1 MNRICKGCDI
11 DISHLR
17 STAKTCSAKCR
28 QRIASQRGSNEPAET
43 ENLQLVE
50 STLATLVK
58 SGLLLTPEG
67 QLAMHLAKKLARSS
81 KESGSS
87 MAALSKEFHRVLN
100 SVMTRAVEAKDPI
113 DELRSRRAARLAGQ
127 EHVS

>member
-28 QRIASQRGSNEPAET
+28 KRIASQLGSNVPAEP

-50 STLATLVK
+50 QTLATLVK

-81 KESGSS
+81 GESGSS
-87 MAALSKEFHRVLN
+87 MAALSKEFHRVLS
-100 SVMTRAVEAKDPI
+100 SVMTRVVEAKDPI
-113 DELRSRRAARLAGQ
+113 DELLSRRARRFAGK